1 MYKFEEINTRYDFDR
16 PIESKIV
23 DFLNYYKIPKENIIN
38 IRNIGGNLATI
49 IFLVFIIKSPKNTAQ
64 KEETEPLMNGKKS

>member
-1 MYKFEEINTRYDFDR
+1 MYKFEEINTRYDFDC
-16 PIESKIV
+16 PIEAKIV

-49 IFLVFIIKSPKNTAQ
+49 IFETDGSKF
-64 KEETEPLMNGKKS
+64 EETEYRRFDI